1 MTKEAAIKLREL
13 RKKIKEDLD
22 STFEHLRGAYLEL
35 DGILEGLEN
44 VNNTLEKKD
53 E

>member
-13 RKKIKEDLD
+13 REKIRVDLD
-22 STFEHLRGAYLEL
+22 TTFEHLQGAYLEL
-35 DGILEGLEN
+35 DGVLEGLEN
-44 VNNTLEKKD
+44 VNNTLVKKD